1 MPNQQAPIWKVL
13 QPTKPKIEL
22 NEINDLLLANV
33 GGHLHHPPFAVVNL
47 VLSVSRSVSLTFLL
61 HYIPLHLLAWKLMM
75 LFKDTAITT
84 TDMKIVEESFLGILR
99 LYVTRVWFLSH
110 IKGRNPMSN
119 RRRPKCLPPMN
130 IYILLA
136 WEGPYN

>member
-33 GGHLHHPPFAVVNL
+33 GGHLHHPPFAVVMNL
-47 VLSVSRSVSLTFLL
+47 VLSVSQSVLHSSYITL
-61 HYIPLHLLAWKLMM
+61 HYITLHLLAWKLMV

-84 TDMKIVEESFLGILR
+84 TDIKIVEESFLGILR
-99 LYVTRVWFLSH
+99 FICHEGVSYLIS
-110 IKGRNPMSN
+110 KGRILCQTEEDLNA
-119 RRRPKCLPPMN
+119 CLR
-130 IYILLA
+130 
-136 WEGPYN
+136 